1 MHRIHVIA
9 AALCVA
15 LSASCGS
22 TPRATSSPAAVA
34 GPNTLTDGRYTL
46 VVHGMSCPKCISNV
60 ELQLTRISGITH
72 PIVDMKNGFVR
83 VEVAG
88 GSAPTKDAIANAIAD
103 SGFTL
108 VEIRGGVE

>member
-1 MHRIHVIA
+1 MPRIHAIA
-9 AALCVA
+9 VALCCTLA
-15 LSASCGS
+15 ASCQSAPRS
-22 TPRATSSPAAVA
+22 TASPAAVA
-34 GPNTLTDGRYTL
+34 GPSTLTDGRYTL

-83 VEVAG
+83 VEVSG
-88 GSAPTKDAIANAIAD
+88 GTSPSKDAIANAIAD